1 MQPTKR
7 PSAQRKSAQVVVAMM
22 GTDNITCPSEGPVA
36 GCAVGVSASAGMRD
50 LVPNPRQLERAA
62 GWVPDRLDGRPT
74 PWQGGM
80 LIIDCPGE
88 RRVRENR
95 THGVG
100 GGGRKRADDARP
112 MWIAG
117 WYVGGAPLVYLT
129 MRGWVRS

>member
-1 MQPTKR
+1 
-7 PSAQRKSAQVVVAMM
+7 
-22 GTDNITCPSEGPVA
+22 
-36 GCAVGVSASAGMRD
+36 

-80 LIIDCPGE
+80 LTIDCPGE

-112 MWIAG
+112 VWIAG
-117 WYVGGAPLVYLT
+117 WHVGGAPLAYLT
-129 MRGWVRS
+129 VLGELHAAAGQGG